1 MLFLLEVGIDQR
13 SVDDGPRDSGHIR
26 HRIRTPSHRISP
38 VLLLEHS
45 NDDDVIGGID
55 PEPGSV
61 NAAPV
66 ESARTVRAAVEIG
79 PSAQRLGHKSRDNL
93 SKT

>member
-1 MLFLLEVGIDQR
+1 
-13 SVDDGPRDSGHIR
+13 
-26 HRIRTPSHRISP
+26 
-38 VLLLEHS
+38 
-45 NDDDVIGGID
+45 
-55 PEPGSV
+55 V